1 MNPWSFILMIEGALL
16 FAAATVRRNT
26 DEPFGVLSYPFTVRA
41 VDAGA
46 GNIGDADAA
55 AARGELWMPL
65 WEQPA
70 SYVEVRAL
78 LAEGRV
84 AVGRTPA
91 RDALDF
97 VRAVHQLGGYR
108 GIRSFQRYGLLVRS
122 GKAYL
127 TTPPERVEIYAA
139 PQTSHNTE

>member
-1 MNPWSFILMIEGALL
+1 
-16 FAAATVRRNT
+16 
-26 DEPFGVLSYPFTVRA
+26 
-41 VDAGA
+41 
-46 GNIGDADAA
+46 
-55 AARGELWMPL
+55 MPL

-108 GIRSFQRYGLLVRS
+108 GIRSFQRYGLLLRS

-127 TTPPERVEIYAA
+127 ATPLERVEISDA
-139 PQTSHNTE
+139 PPTSILEDTAQSEGSEDRRVGQAGGSKCRSRWAPYPQK

>member
-1 MNPWSFILMIEGALL
+1 
-16 FAAATVRRNT
+16 
-26 DEPFGVLSYPFTVRA
+26 
-41 VDAGA
+41 
-46 GNIGDADAA
+46 
-55 AARGELWMPL
+55 MPL

-70 SYVEVRAL
+70 SYVEVRAS

-108 GIRSFQRYGLLVRS
+108 GIRSFQRYGLLMRS

-127 TTPPERVEIYAA
+127 ATPLERVEISDA
-139 PQTSHNTE
+139 PQTSILEELAQSERSEERRVGKECVRPC